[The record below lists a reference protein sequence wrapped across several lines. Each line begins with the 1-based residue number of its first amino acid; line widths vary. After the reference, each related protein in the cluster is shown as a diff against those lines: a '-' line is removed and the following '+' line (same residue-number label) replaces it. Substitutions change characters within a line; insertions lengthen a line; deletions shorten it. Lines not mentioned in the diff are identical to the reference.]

1 MKYVVAFY
9 AVDRAYGGPEE
20 GSWWFDTGEFVRLH
34 RVCLTEAAAAR
45 LAVRANR
52 LLDLVQRGHCRLY
65 WMTPRPAHSKP
76 ARPRPTP

>member
-20 GSWWFDTGEFVRLH
+20 GGWWFDTGELVRLH

-52 LLDLVQRGHCRLY
+52 LLDLVQRGQG
-65 WMTPRPAHSKP
+65 AFA
-76 ARPRPTP
+76 ARPRKDVLRGCGG